1 MRRLEVKGQ
10 GTRNPRRSDWLS
22 VLSGAEA
29 AQLVEFALAMPLLVV
44 LVVGAIDFGTGW
56 VLKDRMANAARDGA
70 RVAVSVPNDT
80 FNPQCGGTPCTVQS
94 AASAAVNYLSN
105 AGLSACGLDPS
116 STAPTNGPGA
126 FAWTYTSPSNCPGTT
141 IKMSIVVER
150 AVTTTVTVG
159 STTTTVLMTRVTV
172 NYPLKWMFGSVIKL
186 LAPSSNYASTLTLTT
201 QEIMQNES

>member
-1 MRRLEVKGQ
+1 MRRLEAKTEGA
-10 GTRNPRRSDWLS
+10 GHERRSRLA
-22 VLSGAEA
+22 VLRGAEA
-29 AQLVEFALAMPLLVV
+29 AQLVEFAVVMPLLVV

-80 FNPQCGGTPCTVQS
+80 TNPKCSGTPCSVQS
-94 AASAAVNYLSN
+94 AASAAVNYLAN

-116 STAPTNGPGA
+116 SASPSNGPGT
-126 FAWTYTSPSNCPGTT
+126 FGWTYTSPSNCPGTT

-159 STTTTVLMTRVTV
+159 ATTTTVLMTRVTV
-172 NYPLKWMFGSVIKL
+172 NYPFKWMFGSVVKL
-186 LAPSSNYASTLTLTT
+186 LAPSSGYASTLTLTT
-201 QEIMQNES
+201 QEIMQNQS

>member
-1 MRRLEVKGQ
+1 MRRLGVKGQ
-10 GTRNPRRSDWLS
+10 GTRDPRQADWLS
-22 VLSGAEA
+22 VLRGAEA
-29 AQLVEFALAMPLLVV
+29 AQLVEFALVMPLLVV

-70 RVAVSVPNDT
+70 RVAVSLPNDT
-80 FNPQCGGTPCTVQS
+80 FNPQCGGTPCSVQS
-94 AASAAVNYLSN
+94 AASAAVNYLAN

-116 STAPTNGPGA
+116 STAPTNGPGTYG
-126 FAWTYTSPSNCPGTT
+126 WTYTSGNCPGTT
-141 IKMSIVVER
+141 RNMSIVVER

-159 STTTTVLMTRVTV
+159 TTTTTVLMTRVTV

-186 LAPSSNYASTLTLTT
+186 LVPSSNYASTLTLTT

>member
-29 AQLVEFALAMPLLVV
+29 AQLVEFALVMPLLVV

-80 FNPQCGGTPCTVQS
+80 FNPQCSGTPCSVQS
-94 AASAAVNYLSN
+94 AASAAVNYLAN
-105 AGLSACGLDPS
+105 AGLSACGLDPP
-116 STAPTNGPGA
+116 STSPSNVPAPYG
-126 FAWTYTSPSNCPGTT
+126 WTYTSPSNCPGTT
-141 IKMSIVVER
+141 RNMSIVVER

-159 STTTTVLMTRVTV
+159 TTTTTVLMTRVTV
-172 NYPLKWMFGSVIKL
+172 NYPFKWMFGSVIKL

-201 QEIMQNES
+201 QEIMQQE